1 MRISTTPL
9 PTFAAAAPSSRCAR
23 PSTPPR
29 TFEGAAMNH
38 MPTLNRRA
46 FVIGT
51 AAVGTGLALGLDIPF
66 GGPTVVRAA
75 DGSPEVNAW
84 VVIRPDDTVVI
95 RIARSEMG
103 QGTLTGLAQLAAE
116 ELECDWSKVTTEY
129 PTPGQS
135 VARKRAWG
143 DFSTGGS
150 RGIRTSH
157 EYVRKGGATARA
169 MLIQAA
175 ANDWKV
181 PASECTAAN
190 SVITHTPSGKTTTY
204 GKVAEAAAK
213 IEPPADVKLKDPK
226 DWKIIGKPLKRLDT
240 ADKTTGKMTY
250 GIDVKL
256 PGMLNAAIKACPV
269 FGGKVK
275 SYDEA
280 KIANMKGVKK
290 VVKVEDYAVAVV
302 ADTWWHAKTALD
314 ALPIV
319 WDEGPNAKVSSDS
332 IAKWLAEGL
341 DPAQQAFVGNE
352 NGDAKTA
359 LAGAAKKVE
368 AVYNYPYQNHATMEP
383 LNATALYTADKCEVW
398 CGTQNGEAAF
408 AATVEVSGLPAEKC
422 DVYKQ
427 MLGGGFGRKGN
438 TDYVRQAVAIAKQM
452 PGTPIKLLWSRE
464 EDMQHGAY
472 HPITQCKMTAGFDA
486 DNNLTALHMRISG
499 QSILFSLRPEAMV
512 NGKDPVTFQG
522 LNPNGETA
530 FGYSIPNLLI
540 DHSMRNPHVPPG
552 FWRGVNVNHN
562 AIYVE
567 CFMDELA
574 HSVGQDPL
582 EFRRKLMPK
591 NSKHL
596 AVLNAVAEKIGWGK
610 PAPQG
615 VYRGLAQHMGYGSYV
630 AGAAEISVTDG
641 NKIKVHRIV
650 AATDPG
656 YAVNPAQIERQI
668 AGSFVYGLTGLF
680 YGGCT
685 VKDGRI
691 EQANFDTYNSMRIAE
706 MPKVESIIMPSG
718 GFWGGVGEPT
728 ICVAAPAVLNAY
740 FAATGKRIRSVPL
753 RDQNISF
760 A

>member
-1 MRISTTPL
+1 
-9 PTFAAAAPSSRCAR
+9 
-23 PSTPPR
+23 
-29 TFEGAAMNH
+29 MNEH
-38 MPTLNRRA
+38 VMPQLNRRA

-51 AAVGTGLALGLDIPF
+51 AAIGAGLSLGLDIPF

-75 DGSPEVNAW
+75 DGSPEINAW

-103 QGTLTGLAQLAAE
+103 QGSLTGLAQLVAE

-150 RGIRTSH
+150 RGIRASQ
-157 EYVRKGGATARA
+157 EYVRKGGATARV
-169 MLIQAA
+169 MLVQAA
-175 ANDWKV
+175 ANEWKV

-226 DWKIIGKPLKRLDT
+226 DWKIAGKGVKRLDT
-240 ADKTTGKMTY
+240 TDKTTGKMIY

-256 PGMLNAAIKACPV
+256 PGMLNAAIKDCPV
-269 FGGKVK
+269 TGGKLK

-280 KIANMKGVKK
+280 KIAKMKGVKK
-290 VVKVEDYAVAVV
+290 VVQVGDTAVAVV

-319 WDEGPNAKVSSDS
+319 WDEGENAKVSSES

-341 DPAQQAFVGNE
+341 DSGPAFVGNE
-352 NGDAKTA
+352 NGDVKAA
-359 LAGAAKKVE
+359 FAGAAKKIE
-368 AVYNYPYQNHATMEP
+368 AVYSYPYQNHATIEP
-383 LNATALYTADKCEVW
+383 MNATALYTADKCEVW
-398 CGTQNGEAAF
+398 CGTQNGEAVF
-408 AATVEVSGLPAEKC
+408 AATLEASGLPADKC
-422 DVYKQ
+422 DVHKQ
-427 MLGGGFGRKGN
+427 MVGSGFGRRGQ
-438 TDYVRQAVAIAKQM
+438 TDYVRQAVLIAKQM
-452 PGTPIKLLWSRE
+452 PGTPIKLIWSRE
-464 EDMQHGAY
+464 EDMTHGRY
-472 HPITQCKMTAGFDA
+472 HPITQCKMTGAFDA
-486 DNNLTALHMRISG
+486 DNNLTGLHMRISG
-499 QSILFSLRPEAMV
+499 QSIQFTLRPAGLV
-512 NGKDPVTFQG
+512 DGKDPSTFAG
-522 LNPNGETA
+522 LNPSGEAA
-530 FGYSIPNLLI
+530 FGYSVPNLLI
-540 DHSMRNPHVPPG
+540 DHSMRNPHIIPG

-574 HSVGQDPL
+574 HAAGQDPL
-582 EFRRKLMPK
+582 EFRRKLMAKHPK
-591 NSKHL
+591 NL
-596 AVLNAVAEKIGWGK
+596 AVLNAVAAKIGWDK

-615 VYRGLAQHMGYGSYV
+615 VYRGLAQLHAYASYV
-630 AGAAEISVTDG
+630 AGAAEISVTGG
-641 NKIKVHRIV
+641 NKIKVLRIV

-668 AGSFVYGLTGLF
+668 AGSFVYGLSGLF

-685 VKDGRI
+685 VKNGAI
-691 EQANFDTYNSMRIAE
+691 EQTNFDTYNSMRIAE
-706 MPKVESIIMPSG
+706 MPKVESIVMPSG

-728 ICVAAPAVLNAY
+728 IGVAAPAVLNAY

-753 RDQNISF
+753 RDQNITF